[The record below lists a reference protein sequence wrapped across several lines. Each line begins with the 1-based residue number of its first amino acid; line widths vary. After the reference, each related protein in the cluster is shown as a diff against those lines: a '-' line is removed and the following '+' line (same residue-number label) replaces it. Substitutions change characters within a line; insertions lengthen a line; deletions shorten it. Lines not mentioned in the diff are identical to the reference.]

1 MRHLSLFAI
10 LVAVIQFSCSSS
22 PDAERKIVQGGVLS
36 ALDFATALQ
45 QAGPATILDVRT
57 PSEFAGGH
65 IVGGENADISSG
77 AFEKRVSELDV
88 SKPVFVYC
96 LSGGRSASAAQY
108 LKGRGFKRV
117 YDLQGGIMQW
127 RAAKLPLEQGGGGA
141 KGAEMSQQAYEELI
155 KSDQLVLVDF
165 YAEWCQPCK
174 RMAPYLAEISKEMAD
189 KVKVVRI
196 DVEANR
202 ALSEKIGVT
211 MLPTLLLYKGG
222 KVSWKQEGFIE
233 KEAVVKQIASR

>member
-1 MRHLSLFAI
+1 
-10 LVAVIQFSCSSS
+10 
-22 PDAERKIVQGGVLS
+22 
-36 ALDFATALQ
+36 
-45 QAGPATILDVRT
+45 
-57 PSEFAGGH
+57 
-65 IVGGENADISSG
+65 
-77 AFEKRVSELDV
+77 VSELDV